1 MKLTLKLP
9 CSKTLL
15 LIILAKQHLG
25 SRKIPA
31 QTTCLRSWNTFFTSS
46 LSMKISFACPNC
58 CLHAQYQ
65 YDLACYDAKCRL
77 QAEEC
82 LKREKER
89 VGHYLHA
96 SSEQKLLEV
105 SNLAVLEWMYKSVW
119 PFMEASSLCH
129 KPRCWLI

>member
-1 MKLTLKLP
+1 MM
-9 CSKTLL
+9 
-15 LIILAKQHLG
+15 QNV
-25 SRKIPA
+25 
-31 QTTCLRSWNTFFTSS
+31 SW
-46 LSMKISFACPNC
+46 
-58 CLHAQYQ
+58 
-65 YDLACYDAKCRL
+65 L

-129 KPRCWLI
+129 KPRCWLIQWQAKMKSSLPFQLNKDTVDLVMPLDC

>member
-1 MKLTLKLP
+1 MM
-9 CSKTLL
+9 
-15 LIILAKQHLG
+15 QNV
-25 SRKIPA
+25 
-31 QTTCLRSWNTFFTSS
+31 SW
-46 LSMKISFACPNC
+46 
-58 CLHAQYQ
+58 
-65 YDLACYDAKCRL
+65 L

-105 SNLAVLEWMYKSVW
+105 SNPVVLEWMYKYVW

-129 KPRCWLI
+129 KPRCWLIQWQAKMK